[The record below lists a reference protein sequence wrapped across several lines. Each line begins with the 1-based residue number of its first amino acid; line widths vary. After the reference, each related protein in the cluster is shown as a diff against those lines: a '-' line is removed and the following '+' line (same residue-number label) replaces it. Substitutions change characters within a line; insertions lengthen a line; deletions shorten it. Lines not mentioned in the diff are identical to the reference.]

1 MRRMTE
7 RGEGSEAGSDPRK
20 TQPNIVAFRCAG
32 SSTERGRSEAAA
44 ERESPP
50 ERPFSSVH
58 DIPVPCSGRLQP
70 EHFLKAFEAGADL
83 VLVLTCRDGDCRYL
97 EGRRRV
103 QQRIDYVRG
112 LLDEVGLGGERLV
125 VLESP
130 AGSSGKPDTT
140 QQSDMMHEALAAA
153 LVGLAPNPL
162 GRSSDEGVD

>member
-1 MRRMTE
+1 MRGITDRK
-7 RGEGSEAGSDPRK
+7 EGSEAGSDPRK
-20 TQPNIVAFRCAG
+20 ARHNIVAFRCAG
-32 SSTERGRSEAAA
+32 SSTERGRSEAAT

-50 ERPFSSVH
+50 ERPFLPIH

-83 VLVLTCRDGDCRYL
+83 VLVVTCRDGDCRYL

-130 AGSSGKPDTT
+130 AGSDASTDAPP
-140 QQSDMMHEALAAA
+140 QSDMIHEALAAA

-162 GRSSDEGVD
+162 GRSSDEGDD

>member
-1 MRRMTE
+1 MRGIA
-7 RGEGSEAGSDPRK
+7 RGGGGSEVGSDPMK

-32 SSTERGRSEAAA
+32 SSTERGRSEAAL

-50 ERPFSSVH
+50 ERPILPIH

-83 VLVLTCRDGDCRYL
+83 VIVLTCGDGDCRYL

-130 AGSSGKPDTT
+130 AGASGKPEPT
-140 QQSDMMHEALAAA
+140 QQPDMMHEALAAA

-162 GRSSDEGVD
+162 GRSSDDRVD

>member
-1 MRRMTE
+1 MRGITG

-32 SSTERGRSEAAA
+32 SSTQRGPSEVAT
-44 ERESPP
+44 EGESPP
-50 ERPFSSVH
+50 GPPFSSVH
-58 DIPVPCSGRLQP
+58 EVAVPCAGRLQP

-97 EGRRRV
+97 EGHQRV
-103 QQRIDYVRG
+103 QQRIGYVRG

-130 AGSSGKPDTT
+130 AVSSGKTDTT
-140 QQSDMMHEALAAA
+140 RQPDVMHEALAAA

-162 GRSSDEGVD
+162 GRSNDERVD

>member
-1 MRRMTE
+1 MRSIT
-7 RGEGSEAGSDPRK
+7 GEGVDAGIDSLK
-20 TQPNIVAFRCAG
+20 AQHNIVAFRCAG
-32 SSTERGRSEAAA
+32 SLAERGSPEAAV
-44 ERESPP
+44 EGESPL
-50 ERPFSSVH
+50 ERSSLPVH
-58 DIPVPCSGRLQP
+58 EIPVPCSGRLQP

-103 QQRIDYVRG
+103 QQRIGYVRG

-130 AGSSGKPDTT
+130 AGSGSETDATRQPDRI
-140 QQSDMMHEALAAA
+140 HEALAAA

-162 GRSSDEGVD
+162 GRSSDERVD

>member
-1 MRRMTE
+1 MRGITG

-32 SSTERGRSEAAA
+32 SSTQRGLSEAAV
-44 ERESPP
+44 EGESPP
-50 ERPFSSVH
+50 ERPSLPIH

-97 EGRRRV
+97 EGHRRV
-103 QQRIDYVRG
+103 QQRVDYVRG

-130 AGSSGKPDTT
+130 AESGSETDPTP
-140 QQSDMMHEALAAA
+140 QPDMMHEALAAA

-162 GRSSDEGVD
+162 GRSNDERVD

>member
-1 MRRMTE
+1 M
-7 RGEGSEAGSDPRK
+7 P
-20 TQPNIVAFRCAG
+20 I
-32 SSTERGRSEAAA
+32 
-44 ERESPP
+44 
-50 ERPFSSVH
+50 H

-70 EHFLKAFEAGADL
+70 EHFLKAFEAGADI
-83 VLVLTCRDGDCRYL
+83 VLVVTCRDGDCRYL

-125 VLESP
+125 LLESP
-130 AGSSGKPDTT
+130 AGSDGGTDAT

>member
-1 MRRMTE
+1 
-7 RGEGSEAGSDPRK
+7 
-20 TQPNIVAFRCAG
+20 
-32 SSTERGRSEAAA
+32 
-44 ERESPP
+44 
-50 ERPFSSVH
+50 
-58 DIPVPCSGRLQP
+58 
-70 EHFLKAFEAGADL
+70 
-83 VLVLTCRDGDCRYL
+83 VLILTCRDGDCRYL

-130 AGSSGKPDTT
+130 AGASGKPEPT

-153 LVGLAPNPL
+153 LVGLVPNPL

>member
-1 MRRMTE
+1 MPGFTKK
-7 RGEGSEAGSDPRK
+7 GEGSETGSDPRK

-32 SSTERGRSEAAA
+32 SSTERRPSEAAVVV
-44 ERESPP
+44 ESSLGP
-50 ERPFSSVH
+50 PFSSVH
-58 DIPVPCSGRLQP
+58 EVAVPCAGRLQP

-97 EGRRRV
+97 EGHRRV
-103 QQRIDYVRG
+103 QQRIGYVRG

-130 AGSSGKPDTT
+130 AASSGKPDTT
-140 QQSDMMHEALAAA
+140 PQPDRINEALAAA

-162 GRSSDEGVD
+162 GRSSNEGDD

>member
-1 MRRMTE
+1 MRGITDRK
-7 RGEGSEAGSDPRK
+7 EGAEAGSDPMK
-20 TQPNIVAFRCAG
+20 TRHNIVTFRCAG
-32 SSTERGRSEAAA
+32 SSTERGRSEAVV

-50 ERPFSSVH
+50 ERPILPIH

-70 EHFLKAFEAGADL
+70 EHFLKAFEAGADI
-83 VLVLTCRDGDCRYL
+83 VLVVTCCDGDCRYL

-125 VLESP
+125 VLESC
-130 AGSSGKPDTT
+130 AGSDGGTDAT